1 MSSNDEIVG
10 AIFPLPGELISRIFD
25 EGRTVFVKVPTVY
38 KDLRPGSKILFYA
51 SGDVRA
57 IVGEGTAEAVEMLEP
72 EEAVK
77 KYGRRLML
85 NREELAAYVR
95 GKPRAKKLLV
105 IPLRGLRRYSKPYRP
120 KRFVTVA
127 GERLT
132 KKRYEEIVRQA
143 GI

>member
-1 MSSNDEIVG
+1 MSSDDEIVG
-10 AIFPLPGELISRIFD
+10 AIFPLPSELISRIFD

-38 KDLRPGSKILFYA
+38 KDLRPNSKILFYA
-51 SGDVRA
+51 SGNVRA

-72 EEAVK
+72 EEALK
-77 KYGRRLML
+77 KYGKKLML
-85 NREELAAYVR
+85 NKEELAAYVR
-95 GKPRAKKLLV
+95 GKPRARRLLV
-105 IPLRGLRRYSKPYRP
+105 IPLKDLRRYRRPYKPR
-120 KRFVTVA
+120 RFVTVA